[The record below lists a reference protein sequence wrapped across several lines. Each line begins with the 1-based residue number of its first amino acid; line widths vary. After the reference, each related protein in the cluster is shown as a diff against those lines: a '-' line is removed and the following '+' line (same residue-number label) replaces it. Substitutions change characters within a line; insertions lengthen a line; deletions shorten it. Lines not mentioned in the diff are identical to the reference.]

1 MIDFVHIPVLANECI
16 EALNIKE
23 NGIYVDCTMG
33 GAGHSSLIAQRLKSG
48 RLIAIDQDDDAIKA
62 GKERL
67 SKFSDRGTVVKS
79 NFSRLRGILDELQI
93 DKVDGVLMDLGVSSF
108 QLDSEERGFSYNSEA
123 RLDMRMDRQQSFDAY
138 ELVNTYSYEDLKRIL
153 FTYGEEKNS
162 AKIASKIV
170 SVRQKAPIVT
180 TADLSAI
187 IKSAF
192 PPSSRWENK
201 HPAKRSF
208 QAIRMEVNLET
219 KVLEEV
225 LSQLTDCVAKDGRI
239 AVITFHSLEDRLVK
253 TAFTSLATGCICPKE
268 FPVCVC
274 GNKPK
279 VKLITKKPITAT
291 QQELENNRRAHS
303 AKLRVA
309 QIL

>member
-1 MIDFVHIPVLANECI
+1 MDFVHIPVLANECI

-67 SKFSDRGTVVKS
+67 SKFSDRVTVVKS

>member
-67 SKFSDRGTVVKS
+67 SKFSDRVTVVKS